1 MLDTR
6 TWDAITD
13 IFGALTQGA
22 TKAPG
27 GSDPFGSI
35 HLLLF
40 GDFKQLPPATDAA
53 PFIVLPEVHG
63 TLDFR
68 VLHQNRRVSVGHE
81 RADEMEAYHANLS
94 NISLG
99 VVTPEVSKF
108 IVEAYVRG
116 ARAGCAE
123 VVEFEGN
130 TAVFT
135 KRQYRDKWNRTVVR
149 RIAKTRNH
157 TLKVKSRVRARGARG
172 NQVYSKQRT
181 QLALQKSRMQSLKN
195 LQLAGD
201 WHADSETG
209 RPVRKPHMMRA
220 MLVSNLSVEDRFAN
234 GTQGR
239 LLHWHPHDA
248 PRGKALS
255 ALHPELQAR
264 FAKESSL
271 KKREMLPDV
280 DHMDVQV
287 KQETLTR
294 VPGQPSMLQLPV
306 VPGYALTVHKVKQC

>member
-13 IFGALTQGA
+13 IFGVVTQGA
-22 TKAPG
+22 TRAPG
-27 GSDPFGSI
+27 VSDPFGSI

-63 TLDFR
+63 TLDYR
-68 VLHQNRRVSVGHE
+68 VLRQNRRVSVGHQ
-81 RADEMEAYHANLS
+81 RAYEMEAFHANLS

-99 VVTPEVSKF
+99 VVTAEVRQF

-123 VVEFEGN
+123 VVDFEGN

-181 QLALQKSRMQSLKN
+181 QLALQKSRTQSLKN

-239 LLHWHPHDA
+239 ILHWHPPDA

-306 VPGYALTVHKVKQC
+306 VPGYALTVHNVNRC